1 MKLCFDRLVSLL
13 LFMSILLASIIVSD
27 HYAHAIGE
35 PLATVRFVPSLIVV
49 ETVGQEFTVACVV
62 EEAYNL
68 TALDIEISWN
78 LTCLAYVKHSA
89 TIPNED
95 FPEPQTVSPYG
106 GILHGPILW
115 LANSANVST
124 GTYNVACLTL
134 KGPSFNGSGTVFL
147 ITFEV
152 LHVPLGSEVQP
163 LDYLDTYL
171 QFESISLARSPSAS
185 PGSID
190 YNTVDGQVR
199 ILAKNVPHHDV
210 SIVAISTPKTGGY
223 PLPTIAQGQTAEVI
237 VTTQN
242 QGNFTET
249 FSVTVAVE
257 ATIIYAKTDV
267 TLAQGETTTFEA
279 AWDASN
285 WPKGSYC
292 IVATLDG
299 LQSEADTA
307 DNTLAEGPV
316 LITIPGDIDG
326 DRRVDIFDVVRMA
339 GIHLTSR
346 PNSKYDPN
354 SDLNDDGTID
364 SYDILVAVR
373 NYGESW

>member
-1 MKLCFDRLVSLL
+1 MKLQFERVASLIL
-13 LFMSILLASIIVSD
+13 SMTVLLASIIVSD
-27 HYAHAIGE
+27 YDAYGVGE
-35 PLATVRFVPSLIVV
+35 PLASVRFDPRIVV
-49 ETVGQEFTVACVV
+49 VDTIGQEFTVACVV
-62 EEAYNL
+62 ENAYNL

-78 LTCLAYVKHSA
+78 TTCLAYVTHSA

-95 FPEPQTVSPYG
+95 YPAPQAVSPYG
-106 GILHGPILW
+106 GILHRPTLW
-115 LANSANVST
+115 LVNNANATAGS
-124 GTYNVACLTL
+124 YQVACATIN
-134 KGPSFNGSGTVFL
+134 GPSFNGSGTVFL

-210 SIVAISTPKTGGY
+210 SIIAISTPKTGGY

-267 TLAQGETTTFEA
+267 TLAQGETTTFET
-279 AWDASN
+279 AWNASN
-285 WPKGSYC
+285 WPKGSYS
-292 IVATLDG
+292 IMATLDG
-299 LQSEADTA
+299 VQDEADTA
-307 DNTLAEGPV
+307 DNTLAEGPI

-339 GIHLTSR
+339 SIHLTSR